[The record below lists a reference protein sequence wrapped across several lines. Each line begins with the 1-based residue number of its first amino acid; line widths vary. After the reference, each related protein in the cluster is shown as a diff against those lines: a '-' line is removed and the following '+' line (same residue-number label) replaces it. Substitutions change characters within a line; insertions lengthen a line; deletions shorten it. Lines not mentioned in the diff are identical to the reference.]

1 MTWAKG
7 LSLAGL
13 SIIFLSHLDCSLL
26 IHKNEGYPIDKSK
39 MPAPLELP
47 RPEDMSYSDQFDE
60 SPVPIS
66 QEPPIYNYSYW
77 PYEGTV
83 RVKFLVNR
91 EGNVAYAKVYKSSG
105 HTGLDNEALRAV
117 MKWKFIPAKLKGEPV
132 QCWMAAPVQFK
143 LK

>member
-1 MTWAKG
+1 MTWAKR

-13 SIIFLSHLDCSLL
+13 SIFFLGCLDCSLL

-47 RPEDMSYSDQFDE
+47 RPEDMSYSDELDE
-60 SPVPIS
+60 IPRAIS
-66 QEPPIYNYSYW
+66 QEPPVYNYNFW

-83 RVKFLVNR
+83 VVEYLINR
-91 EGNVAYAKVYKSSG
+91 NGYVAYAKVLKSSG
-105 HTGLDNEALRAV
+105 HIGLDNEALRAV
-117 MKWKFIPAKLKGEPV
+117 MKWKFTSGKQKGEPV
-132 QCWMAAPVQFK
+132 QYWMAAPVQFK